1 MLCTPGIVLDNITLL
16 YMLCSIFKA
25 VHLFSNA
32 TDSLCLQNHRH
43 HVQITLIA
51 ATYCPNRPLVLHH
64 AQIQHLY
71 NWRAGTIAIFP
82 KFSVLV
88 LLTCLL
94 LPPVLFP
101 KSAAFQEMKTSNFI
115 LISLNLLW
123 AWKYWPDIEA
133 SIASWRTQKILKLT
147 GNVKASNTVQN
158 KAASCVCAGQQAG
171 VYKPILLKED
181 EGNSNV

>member
-1 MLCTPGIVLDNITLL
+1 MENPQSVLKSKIYRVKDYHEGKTFSKIYKYRTTQCCVLLELSLIILL

-71 NWRAGTIAIFP
+71 NWRAGPIAIFP

-94 LPPVLFP
+94 LPPVLFR

-115 LISLNLLW
+115 LISLNLL
-123 AWKYWPDIEA
+123 
-133 SIASWRTQKILKLT
+133 
-147 GNVKASNTVQN
+147 
-158 KAASCVCAGQQAG
+158 
-171 VYKPILLKED
+171 
-181 EGNSNV
+181 